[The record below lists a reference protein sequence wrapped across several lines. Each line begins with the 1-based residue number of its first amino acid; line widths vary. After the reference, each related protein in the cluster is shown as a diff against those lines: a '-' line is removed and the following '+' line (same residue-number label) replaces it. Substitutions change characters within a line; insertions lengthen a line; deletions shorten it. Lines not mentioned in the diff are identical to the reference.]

1 MYRGVNLIMEWNPD
15 TCPCK
20 LVIDGNLAYE
30 DWQHKCEEHMALSD
44 QTLVDTVATHNKVY
58 QLTGTPT
65 PAEKNQNQIDK
76 KTEYDRIKALGPGV
90 TK

>member
-1 MYRGVNLIMEWNPD
+1 MTIEWNPD
-15 TCPCK
+15 TCPCN
-20 LVIDGNLAYE
+20 LFIDGNKTYE
-30 DWQHKCEEHMALSD
+30 DWEHKCEEHMALSD
-44 QTLVDTVATHNKVY
+44 QTLVDTVVTHCLSY

-65 PAEKNQNQIDK
+65 PEQIAQNQIDK